1 MTPKTFIIMGHS
13 GSGKGTQAKLLRE
26 YIEKNDANKQD
37 ILYIETGARFRDFI
51 EQPGYTNLIS
61 KGIMTEGGRQPDFVA
76 IWNWADVLVRDMKEN
91 IHLMF
96 DGVAR
101 SLPEAQ
107 ALDTAIGFY
116 GRESTYVLYLKISP
130 EGAKTR
136 AELRGRKYDT
146 KPGEAEAKLKWFNEK
161 VVPSIDFFRNS
172 PRYKFL
178 EIDGEQD
185 IEKVHEQIITSIQW

>member
-26 YIEKNDANKQD
+26 YLEKNDTNKQNL
-37 ILYIETGARFRDFI
+37 LYIETGARFRDFI
-51 EQPGYTNLIS
+51 EQPGYTNTIS
-61 KGIMTEGGRQPDFVA
+61 KNIMTQGLRQPDFIA
-76 IWNWADVLVRDMKEN
+76 IWNWADVLVRNMREN
-91 IHLMF
+91 THLMF

-116 GRESTYVLYLKISP
+116 NRENTYVLFLKVSP
-130 EGAKTR
+130 EGAKKR

-146 KPGEAEAKLKWFNEK
+146 NPGEAEAKLKWFNEK
-161 VVPSIDFFRNS
+161 VVPAIEFFKTN
-172 PRYKFL
+172 PRYKFI

>member
-1 MTPKTFIIMGHS
+1 MGHS

-37 ILYIETGARFRDFI
+37 VLYIETGARFRDFI
-51 EQPGYTNLIS
+51 EQPGYTNSIS
-61 KGIMTEGGRQPDFVA
+61 KNIMNKGGRQPDFVA

-91 IHLMF
+91 THLMF

-116 GRESTYVLYLKISP
+116 SRESTYVLYLKISP
-130 EGAKTR
+130 EGAKKR
-136 AELRGRKYDT
+136 AELRGRKYDMN
-146 KPGEAEAKLKWFNEK
+146 PGEADAKMKWFNEK
-161 VVPSIDFFRNS
+161 VVPAIDFFRSN

-185 IEKVHEQIITSIQW
+185 VEKVHEQIIASIQW